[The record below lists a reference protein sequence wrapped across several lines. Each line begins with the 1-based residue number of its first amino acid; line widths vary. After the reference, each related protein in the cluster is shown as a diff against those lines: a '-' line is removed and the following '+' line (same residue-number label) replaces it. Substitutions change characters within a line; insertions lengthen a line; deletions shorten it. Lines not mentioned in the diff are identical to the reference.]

1 MNKRVIAAVLGAAAL
16 AVPAAAGAHSEHE
29 RPGKEMEKGKGKH
42 KRAKKVTFVFK
53 GEFIEPGFVEVRWGN
68 SHVRRG
74 GFLGETVEFD
84 LEHAKV
90 VVADTNGDGRRDVAD
105 VADGDRV
112 LVVARLHKRTKY
124 VPPAEEHEAP
134 EAAAARDY
142 PPAGEKPEG
151 EGPKRDRPKH
161 EEPKG
166 ERSEHESLEPIVA
179 RKLIDRTHPPV
190 DDEDEPAHDE

>member
-1 MNKRVIAAVLGAAAL
+1 MNKRVIAAVLGAAVL
-16 AVPAAAGAHSEHE
+16 AVPAAAGAETEHKP
-29 RPGKEMEKGKGKH
+29 PGKETEKRKGEH

-53 GEFIEPGFVEVRWGN
+53 GEFIEPGLVEVFWGN
-68 SHVRRG
+68 SYVRRG

-84 LEHAKV
+84 LERAKI

-112 LVVARLHKRTKY
+112 LVIARLHKRTKY
-124 VPPAEEHEAP
+124 VSPVDEGADSEAS
-134 EAAAARDY
+134 AAGH

-151 EGPKRDRPKH
+151 DKPKGEKH
-161 EEPKG
+161 KGEEPKG
-166 ERSEHESLEPIVA
+166 EPAGGDGTEPIVA

-190 DDEDEPAHDE
+190 DDEDDDPADAE

>member
-1 MNKRVIAAVLGAAAL
+1 MNTRIIAILLGAAAL

-29 RPGKEMEKGKGKH
+29 RPGKDMDKHHGKH

-53 GEFIEPGFVEVRWGN
+53 GEFIESGLVEVMWGN

-84 LEHAKV
+84 LERAKV

-112 LVVARLHKRTKY
+112 LVIARLHKRTKY
-124 VPPAEEHEAP
+124 VAP
-134 EAAAARDY
+134 EDPEASAAGDHPAREKPESDK
-142 PPAGEKPEG
+142 PKAEKHKGEKHKGEKPKGDARDEG
-151 EGPKRDRPKH
+151 
-161 EEPKG
+161 
-166 ERSEHESLEPIVA
+166 SEPIVA

-190 DDEDEPAHDE
+190 DDEDVEPTDAE